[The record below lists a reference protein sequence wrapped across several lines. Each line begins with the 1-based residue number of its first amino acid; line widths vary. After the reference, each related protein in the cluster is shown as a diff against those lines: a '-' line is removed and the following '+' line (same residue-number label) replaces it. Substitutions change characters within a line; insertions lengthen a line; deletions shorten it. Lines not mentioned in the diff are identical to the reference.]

1 MGSIF
6 GSLELNLVHGLII
19 LWQFELNVLLVQNEL
34 FVLFGLPGQIVLVIR
49 GNHLWTILFGF
60 VLKMNTFALS
70 AGAAATKTLSSIE
83 IRKVLIFA
91 VQKGLQVN
99 LKKINRIRFGYN
111 FGKNWFSKC
120 VLLIQPHFF
129 LSEIVILFK
138 VGIFE
143 LEIVHLFDHLDSL
156 VQGVRNG
163 VEFGI
168 FVYGLVFLLRNRFGL
183 KVGFF
188 SYDLKR
194 LGLDHWFEVLLV
206 GTFSGV
212 VL

>member
-1 MGSIF
+1 
-6 GSLELNLVHGLII
+6 
-19 LWQFELNVLLVQNEL
+19 
-34 FVLFGLPGQIVLVIR
+34 
-49 GNHLWTILFGF
+49 
-60 VLKMNTFALS
+60 MNTFALS

-111 FGKNWFSKC
+111 FGKNWFSKS

-168 FVYGLVFLLRNRFGL
+168 FVYSLVFLLRNRFGL
-183 KVGFF
+183 KVGLF

-212 VL
+212 VLESSSIDVESVLDSWLNDGFVFWFLLSLHYKNEYYTKILKFLPKNDGECFLFEFPLK